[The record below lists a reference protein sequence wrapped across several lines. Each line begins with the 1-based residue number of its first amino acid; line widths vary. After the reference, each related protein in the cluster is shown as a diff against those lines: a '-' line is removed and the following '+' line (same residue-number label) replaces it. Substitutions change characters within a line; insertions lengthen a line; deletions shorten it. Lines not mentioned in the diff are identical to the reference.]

1 MKVMVQI
8 MPNLKIDMS
17 RFDEL
22 KAMSLEKLIEFR
34 DWECQKHDRPSGLS
48 DDMFNLWIGRKTGDW
63 LKKDESNRTP
73 ISEVEKKYIAYLE
86 AVNKPSKDL
95 PF

>member
-1 MKVMVQI
+1 

-22 KAMSLEKLIEFR
+22 KAMSLEKLIDFR

-48 DDMFNLWIGRKTGDW
+48 DDMFK
-63 LKKDESNRTP
+63 
-73 ISEVEKKYIAYLE
+73 VEKKYIAYLE
-86 AVNKPSKDL
+86 EVNKPEPRGSINPHLASEDV

>member
-1 MKVMVQI
+1 
-8 MPNLKIDMS
+8 
-17 RFDEL
+17 
-22 KAMSLEKLIEFR
+22 
-34 DWECQKHDRPSGLS
+34 
-48 DDMFNLWIGRKTGDW
+48 MFNLWIGRKTGDW

>member
-1 MKVMVQI
+1 MVQI
-8 MPNLKIDMS
+8 MPNLQIDMC

-22 KAMSLEKLIEFR
+22 KAMSLEELIRFR
-34 DWECQKHDRPSGLS
+34 DWECQKHGRPSGLS

-86 AVNKPSKDL
+86 AVNNPSKDL